1 MAGDQVPVMPLSEV
15 AGSEKVP
22 PEQMGCTWVKIGIRL
37 EFTATVMVVVG
48 AQGCSATLGV
58 KV

>member
-1 MAGDQVPVMPLSEV
+1 MPLSEV
-15 AGSEKVP
+15 AGSEKAP
-22 PEQMGCTWVKIGIRL
+22 PEQIGCTWVKAGVRL
-37 EFTATVMVVVG
+37 EFTATVIVVVG